1 MSRKVLQPFT
11 IYVLFRISCE
21 ACHQVEASRSFNT
34 PSYSGSALLETCL
47 EYPFGHH
54 DLYPETKAF
63 GLPKIHSYESSQL
76 IRILPKTG
84 KCSGSLYGPSES
96 LANDLDCIPHI
107 PFYSMKSC
115 INTRPSLLQI
125 SSSFHLYITLRPRIL
140 LNLTHSKSHHLNN
153 TSTRSVSFITTIFRL
168 DSFMLS
174 WTKILS

>member
-21 ACHQVEASRSFNT
+21 ACHRAEASRSFNT

-63 GLPKIHSYESSQL
+63 GWPEIHSYESSQL

-84 KCSGSLYGPSES
+84 ERSGSLYGPSES

-107 PFYSMKSC
+107 LYYSMKSC
-115 INTRPSLLQI
+115 INMRLSLHQI
-125 SSSFHLYITLRPRIL
+125 SSSFTLYITLRPRIS
-140 LNLTHSKSHHLNN
+140 LNITHSNLHH
-153 TSTRSVSFITTIFRL
+153 
-168 DSFMLS
+168 
-174 WTKILS
+174 